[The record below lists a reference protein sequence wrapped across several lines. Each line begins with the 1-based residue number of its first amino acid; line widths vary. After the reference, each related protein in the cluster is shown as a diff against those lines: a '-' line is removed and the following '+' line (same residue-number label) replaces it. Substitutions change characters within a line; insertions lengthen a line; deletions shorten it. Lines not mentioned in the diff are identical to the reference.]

1 MNENEISTIVITQG
15 QPNEKPNMQDLLEE
29 LAFEEVVR
37 LKRNLSV
44 LDDLELMVVSNIKS
58 QLSTNGYVDNGTLM
72 KVIKTFNGSVN
83 RSSNIIKDKNSS
95 LVQILIDSRT
105 VQEQQVARVNE
116 EASSSLDL
124 RSRKK
129 IQSLLSALVTE
140 SNEEETET
148 HDDEQTGSGGVGE
161 EQNS

>member
-1 MNENEISTIVITQG
+1 MNENEISPIVITQG